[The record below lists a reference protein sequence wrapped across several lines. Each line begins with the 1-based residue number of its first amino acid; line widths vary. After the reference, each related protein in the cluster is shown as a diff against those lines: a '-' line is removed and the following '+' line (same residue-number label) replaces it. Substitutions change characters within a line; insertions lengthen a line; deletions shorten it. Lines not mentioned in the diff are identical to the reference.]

1 MPERLPAATLTLV
14 RRILE
19 HLAVIGETL
28 ALRWS
33 DGRETYLPLPA
44 VRRACPCA
52 TCGGEPDVLGR
63 VEHPEVS
70 LNHASV
76 QLRGY
81 DFVGGYGWQPTW
93 EDGHNTGIYSYSY
106 LDRLENALEPTGGQP

>member
-1 MPERLPAATLTLV
+1 MRRTLDQ
-14 RRILE
+14 
-19 HLAVIGETL
+19 LAVIGETL

-33 DGRETYLPLPA
+33 DGHETYLPLPS

-52 TCGGEPDVLGR
+52 ACGGEPDVLGR
-63 VEHPEVS
+63 IERPEVNLNEAS
-70 LNHASV
+70 L

-81 DFVGGYGWQPTW
+81 QFVGGYGWQPTW

-106 LDRLENALEPTGGQP
+106 LARLENALEPAEEKP

>member
-1 MPERLPAATLTLV
+1 V
-14 RRILE
+14 RRTFDQ
-19 HLAVIGETL
+19 LAVVGETL

-63 VEHPEVS
+63 IERPVVDLNEAS
-70 LNHASV
+70 L

-81 DFVGGYGWQPTW
+81 QFVGSYGWQPTW
-93 EDGHNTGIYSYSY
+93 EDGHSTGIYSYSY
-106 LDRLENALEPTGGQP
+106 LERLENALEPAGEKP